1 MHLHTPTLE
10 SVKTRVWGA
19 PRSLFCVNTR
29 VGARGAG
36 ARPRGRA
43 AVLQTPRAACP
54 QPCAEPARYFVSQ
67 R

>member
-43 AVLQTPRAACP
+43 ACP